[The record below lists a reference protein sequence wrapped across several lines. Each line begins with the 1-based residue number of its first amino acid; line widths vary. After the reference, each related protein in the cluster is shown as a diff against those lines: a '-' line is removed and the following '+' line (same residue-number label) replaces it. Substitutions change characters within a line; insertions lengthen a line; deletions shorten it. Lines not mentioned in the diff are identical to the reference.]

1 MPESHRDTFKADG
14 YVVVHE
20 GHVETHFATSD
31 KSSKLS
37 ITKDT
42 YVEFS
47 S

>member
-14 YVVVHE
+14 YVVVYE

-42 YVEFS
+42 YV
-47 S
+47 